1 MESLLRTIKKI
12 IPKNIFAFFQPAYHY
27 SMALCGAIFYRFPSK
42 DIIVIGVT
50 GTKGKSST
58 TEFLNAALEAGG
70 KKTAMV
76 NGIRFKI
83 GKDSKPNRFKM
94 TMPGRMFIQKKIRE
108 AVNAKCEYFILEI
121 TSEGAK
127 QFRNKFIDLDALIFT
142 NLSPEHIESHGSYE
156 QYRDAKLSIA
166 RALEKSPKKNRV
178 IIANTDD
185 VEGKKFLFTKVET
198 KIPYSLKNAEPYH
211 ADTEGFSFTFED
223 EKVISPLPGIFNIY
237 NALAATLCVKQFGV
251 SIKNIAEGIK
261 NMPKIRGRME
271 KIDEGQPFEVY
282 VDYAHTADS
291 LKQAY
296 EALAGLPREA
306 GAKWG
311 KKLICILGST
321 GGGRDKWKRP
331 EMGAVADSHC
341 SHIILTN
348 EDPYDEDP
356 KKIIEEVAVGIKSKK
371 PEIILDRRDAI
382 RKALSLAKEGDAII
396 ITGKGTDPYIMEAN
410 GEKTPWD
417 DANIVR
423 EDLKTLLHSSK

>member
-1 MESLLRTIKKI
+1 MDSILRTLKKI
-12 IPKNIFAFFQPAYHY
+12 IPKSIFSFFQPSYHY
-27 SMALCGAIFYRFPSK
+27 LMALAGAIRYGFPSR

-58 TEFLNAALEAGG
+58 TEFLNAAMEAGG

-83 GKDSKPNRFKM
+83 GETSAPNKFKM
-94 TMPGRMFIQKKIRE
+94 TMPGRMFIQKKLRE
-108 AVNAKCEYFILEI
+108 AVDAKCEYFILEI

-127 QFRNKFIDLDALIFT
+127 QFRHKFIDLSALIFT

-166 RALEKSPKKNRV
+166 RSLENSPKKDRV
-178 IIANTDD
+178 IIANIDD
-185 VEGKKFLFTKVET
+185 REGPSFLNTKVET

-211 ADTEGFSFTFED
+211 TDHTGLSFTFD
-223 EKVISPLPGIFNIY
+223 GEKISSHLPGIFNIY
-237 NALAATLCVKQFGV
+237 NALAAALCAKYFSV
-251 SIKNIAEGIK
+251 SAKNIAEGIK
-261 NMPKIRGRME
+261 NMPRIRGRME
-271 KIDEGQPFEVY
+271 KIDAGQNFEVY

-296 EALAGLPREA
+296 EALAN
-306 GAKWG
+306 KN
-311 KKLICILGST
+311 LICILGST

-331 EMGAVADSHC
+331 EMGAVADAHC

-348 EDPYDEDP
+348 EDPYDENP
-356 KKIIEEVAVGIKSKK
+356 ETIINEVGVGIKTQT
-371 PEIILDRRDAI
+371 PEIIMDRRDAI
-382 RKALSLAKEGDAII
+382 RKALSIAKEGDAII

-410 GEKTPWD
+410 GEKIPWD
-417 DANIVR
+417 DARIVR
-423 EDLKTLLHSSK
+423 EDLKALLHITE

>member
-1 MESLLRTIKKI
+1 MDTVLRNLKKF
-12 IPKNIFAFFQPAYHY
+12 IPKSIFSFFQPAYHY
-27 SMALCGAIFYRFPSK
+27 LMALAGAIRYGFPSRE
-42 DIIVIGVT
+42 IIVIGVT

-83 GKDSKPNRFKM
+83 GDKSAPNKFKM
-94 TMPGRMFIQKKIRE
+94 TMPGRMFIQKKLRE
-108 AVNAKCEYFILEI
+108 AAGAKCEYFILEI

-127 QFRNKFIDLDALIFT
+127 QFRHKFIDLDALIFT

-166 RALEKSPKKNRV
+166 RALEKSPKKNRI
-178 IIANTDD
+178 IIANNDD
-185 VEGKKFLFTKVET
+185 KEGKRFLDIKVEE
-198 KIPYSLKNAEPYH
+198 KIPFSLGDVFPHH
-211 ADTEGFSFTFED
+211 ADAKGFSFTFD
-223 EKVISPLPGIFNIY
+223 GIKINSVLPGEFNIY
-237 NALAATLCVKQFGV
+237 NALAAALLAKHFGIP
-251 SIKNIAEGIK
+251 SEKIAEGIG

-271 KIDEGQPFEVY
+271 KIDEGQSFEIY

-296 EALAGLPREA
+296 EALANR
-306 GAKWG
+306 
-311 KKLICILGST
+311 KLICVLGAT

-331 EMGAVADSHC
+331 EMGAVADAHC

-356 KKIIEEVAVGIKSKK
+356 KKIIDDVASGIKTKT
-371 PEIILDRRDAI
+371 PEIIMDRRDAI
-382 RKALSLAKEGDAII
+382 RKALSMAKAGDAVI

-410 GEKTPWD
+410 GEKIPWD
-417 DANIVR
+417 DARITR
-423 EDLKTLLHSSK
+423 EDLKALLHKK

>member
-1 MESLLRTIKKI
+1 MDTLLRTIKKY
-12 IPKNIFAFFQPAYHY
+12 IPRRIFSFFQPAYHY
-27 SMALCGAIFYRFPSK
+27 LMALAGTVIYRFPSRN
-42 DIIVIGVT
+42 IIVIGVT

-58 TEFLNAALEAGG
+58 TEFLNSALSAGG

-83 GKDSKPNRFKM
+83 GDKTSPNKFKM

-108 AVNAKCEYFILEI
+108 AVDAKCEYFILEI

-127 QFRNKFIDLDALIFT
+127 QFRHKFIELDALIFT

-166 RALEKSPKKNRV
+166 HALENSPKKNRV
-178 IIANTDD
+178 IIANNDD
-185 VEGKKFLFTKVET
+185 KEGKKFLEIKVEK
-198 KIPYSLKNAEPYH
+198 KIPFSLNDVFPHNA
-211 ADTEGFSFTFED
+211 DSNGFSFMFDGT
-223 EKVISPLPGIFNIY
+223 KITSSLPGEFNIY
-237 NALAATLCVKQFGV
+237 NALAAALCARYFGV
-251 SIKNIAEGIK
+251 SEKNIAEGIK

-271 KIDEGQPFEVY
+271 KIDEGQPFEAY

-296 EALAGLPREA
+296 EALSGSN
-306 GAKWG
+306 
-311 KKLICILGST
+311 LICILGST

-331 EMGAVADSHC
+331 EMGTVADKYC

-356 KKIIEEVAVGIKSKK
+356 KKIIEDVASGIKTQK
-371 PEIILDRRDAI
+371 PEIIFDRRDAI
-382 RKALSLAKEGDAII
+382 RKALSIAKEGDAVI

-417 DANIVR
+417 DASIVR
-423 EDLKTLLHSSK
+423 EDLRALVHTK